1 MSNFTLRFAAR
12 SEIGRV
18 RKNNEDAGYAATDL
32 LIVADGMGGHE
43 AGELASAATV
53 AAVVAAASAAEAN
66 ADEVLGKLSEA
77 VITSGEYIA
86 DVVAGN
92 RDLAGMGT
100 TMTVVALRGERIA
113 MAHVG
118 DSRAYLY
125 RDNELQQMTKDHTF
139 VQTLVDSGEIT
150 KEEAAVHPRRNL
162 MMRAIDGI
170 HAVEVDLSVR
180 EARVG
185 DRFLLCSDGLCGVI
199 DSELINECISADDP
213 TNAVTLL
220 IDAAMA
226 AGAPDNVTVVIAD
239 VVDDELFVDP
249 VVIGAAA
256 DFENQRRLPAVDFP
270 EESDATT
277 MAVDDFDAAEFHLSR
292 FLVPLLSVI
301 GAVAL
306 FAVAALWWIASQW
319 YVGVYEPTKEIAIY
333 QGVPSGGLS
342 RLVEITTLKVDELP
356 DFERTQ
362 VKATIDSGNRS
373 DAQTAVARLQARADA
388 CKASPT
394 SPGCPVVAQ

>member
-1 MSNFTLRFAAR
+1 MSELTLRFAAR

-32 LIVADGMGGHE
+32 LVVADGMGGHE

-53 AAVVAAASAAEAN
+53 AAVVAAASKESN
-66 ADEVLGKLSEA
+66 ADEVLGNLSEA
-77 VITSGEYIA
+77 VVTSGEYIA
-86 DVVAGN
+86 DVVAAN

-100 TMTVVALRGERIA
+100 TMTVVALRGDRIA

-139 VQTLVDSGEIT
+139 VQSLVDSGEIT
-150 KEEAAVHPRRNL
+150 KEQAAVHPRRNL

-180 EARVG
+180 EARIG

-199 DSELINECISADDP
+199 GHEVISECISAPDP
-213 TNAVTLL
+213 THAVTLL

-226 AGAPDNVTVVIAD
+226 AGAPDNITVVVAD
-239 VVDDELFVDP
+239 VVNDELLVDP
-249 VVIGAAA
+249 VLIGSAA
-256 DFENQRRLPAVDFP
+256 DSVNQQRLPEVDFP
-270 EESDATT
+270 EESES
-277 MAVDDFDAAEFHLSR
+277 VPEKEWEFELSKFKLKR
-292 FLVPLLSVI
+292 LLIPILSTLGI
-301 GAVAL
+301 LAL
-306 FAVAALWWIASQW
+306 VAAGSLLWISRQW
-319 YVGVYEPTKEIAIY
+319 YVGVYAPTDSVAIY
-333 QGVPSGGLS
+333 QGVASGGLS
-342 RLVEITTLKVDELP
+342 RLVEVSTLAVKELP

-362 VKATIDSGNRS
+362 VLGTIDSS
-373 DAQTAVARLQARADA
+373 THADAQAAVSRLQARADM
-388 CKASPT
+388 CKGAPT
-394 SPGCPVVAQ
+394 SPGCPVVSQ